1 MVAASVVKNNIIKDN
16 TIVKA
21 GGVGIA
27 ISSPNRRLG
36 TSVNNQILDNTIIA
50 SGREGVSV
58 RGKRNVVQ
66 GNTINKSGVS
76 GFGGSG
82 IKVDS
87 TFISNEDVIIKGNSI
102 TNSKGAG
109 IEITVGS
116 SSTVSKNIVVIGN
129 TFAGNTNG
137 TIDDNGIDT
146 VFAGNV
152 PPLM

>member
-21 GGVGIA
+21 GGVGIV

-82 IKVDS
+82 ILVDS
-87 TFISNEDVIIKGNSI
+87 TFTSNEDVIIKGNSI

-109 IEITVGS
+109 IEISLRFTAVN
-116 SSTVSKNIVVIGN
+116 TVVIGN
-129 TFAGNTNG
+129 KFAGNTDG
-137 TIDDNGIDT
+137 PIDDNGIDT

>member
-21 GGVGIA
+21 GGVGIV

-82 IKVDS
+82 IQVDS
-87 TFISNEDVIIKGNSI
+87 TNISEDVIIKGNSI